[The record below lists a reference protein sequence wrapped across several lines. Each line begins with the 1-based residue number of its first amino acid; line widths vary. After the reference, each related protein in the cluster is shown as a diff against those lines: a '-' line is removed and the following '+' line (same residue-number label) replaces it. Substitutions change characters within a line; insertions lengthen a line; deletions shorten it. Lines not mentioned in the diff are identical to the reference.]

1 MRKKLVLMTTALLC
15 LVLTVCILAACDE
28 DMPHSGISSDAPPE
42 ITTQDGFVLTLIS
55 DTECELDEYVGDS
68 ANPVIP
74 SEAEGRKL
82 TSVRSGA
89 FYGASIESVTIPD
102 SVVSIGSGAFENCIS
117 LTSVALGNGV
127 RAIDDY
133 AFHNSG
139 LESVSVPDS
148 VTVLGDSVFRD
159 CGALRL
165 AHIGRG
171 VADIGERI
179 FANCPLLS
187 IISVDEENPV
197 FHSDGECLIETESK
211 VLRAGCS
218 ASVIPSDGSVKSVAD
233 EAFTA
238 CTFVSVAIP
247 DAVTHIGDG
256 AFAGCGELRSIT
268 IPHNVNHIGKGV
280 FGRCGMLTSIS
291 VAAENAAYQST
302 GNCLVERASKTLV
315 AGCSASVIPSD
326 GSVTSIGEEAFFGHW
341 ALTSAV
347 IPDSV
352 TDIGASAFDGCSA
365 LRSLSI
371 GRGVSNIGE
380 SAFAGCS
387 ELTSVSVP
395 SGVTSIKPFTFGD
408 CVALTSVELPDS
420 VTRIEYS
427 AFSGCKS
434 LTAVNIPDGVTAIG
448 EQAFSGCSALTSVTI
463 PYGVTVIESMTFLG
477 CESLASVVIPANVT
491 EIGFGAFLGCQ
502 SLATL
507 TIPDSVTVIA
517 EFALASCPKL
527 TAVNYYGTT
536 AQWNAIDKREY
547 WSDASPLEKV
557 LCSDGTAAV

>member
-165 AHIGRG
+165 AHIGKG

-218 ASVIPSDGSVKSVAD
+218 ASVIPSDGSVTSVAD

-326 GSVTSIGEEAFFGHW
+326 GSVTSIGEEAFSG
-341 ALTSAV
+341 
-347 IPDSV
+347 
-352 TDIGASAFDGCSA
+352 
-365 LRSLSI
+365 I
-371 GRGVSNIGE
+371 GRSRRR
-380 SAFAGCS
+380 SF
-387 ELTSVSVP
+387 
-395 SGVTSIKPFTFGD
+395 
-408 CVALTSVELPDS
+408 
-420 VTRIEYS
+420 R
-427 AFSGCKS
+427 
-434 LTAVNIPDGVTAIG
+434 TA
-448 EQAFSGCSALTSVTI
+448 
-463 PYGVTVIESMTFLG
+463 
-477 CESLASVVIPANVT
+477 
-491 EIGFGAFLGCQ
+491 
-502 SLATL
+502 
-507 TIPDSVTVIA
+507 
-517 EFALASCPKL
+517 
-527 TAVNYYGTT
+527 
-536 AQWNAIDKREY
+536 
-547 WSDASPLEKV
+547 
-557 LCSDGTAAV
+557 